1 MAGPTTVSVHH
12 SYDAQRDDEIK
23 LEKGEIITVTDSSDP
38 DWWEGKKDDGSI
50 GFFPSNFVEPVK
62 SSSEEKKDADV
73 ENDVKGEDNT
83 AEPTETEAEAGTEPA
98 KSIGMARVMEDY
110 AMQGPDELTLHRG
123 GIATLYE
130 RLEDGW
136 LKGEINGKVGKF
148 PGECVEE
155 IDMPGRPDLG
165 AQSAGIPKAASES
178 TEEGASSAEPS
189 KPAFKLAAYG
199 VKQGGIGSVLA
210 GGFPSLK
217 KTGGS
222 KKSSESEPKPASPE
236 KVIET
241 TPPAQEEPAAKLESE
256 QALPVEKVDQSQP
269 PAPTPTEKFGIK
281 LNRKIPFVDGY
292 YLVAKAI
299 VLHPYDAENEDEL
312 NLLRGEYVNIL
323 DKNVDDGWWKG
334 TTERGQT
341 GVFPS
346 NFVKEIEEESIAS
359 PPPVRTRKSVTS
371 TSSQQSFN
379 TASSSRASAGISAR
393 APPLPGNRP
402 ISTGNTSRPGSLH
415 EQQPSS
421 EAQSPSQ
428 PAIPEETTPPPPA
441 TTEVTSP
448 VAASSEADKEAEEEK
463 AVTKEL
469 EPKMDAEEEKF
480 SVQEAETKVSSEEE
494 SKEESTPV
502 SSPPVPSRPPKT
514 ASRPTSEASSLAE
527 KSPLP
532 VSRPTSEATSEK
544 TPTPPSRPTSEAS
557 SVAVP
562 PPKPASRP
570 LSQVDSE
577 KSVDS
582 PVVDSSPEEKE
593 NTKKDEHVESKEEEK
608 KTQSEEEQVETKE
621 EGEKAQP
628 EEKEVELKKEEE
640 STQSEK
646 TETVEKKEEQDN
658 DTKSPE
664 VEADE
669 EEKKTFDMQPTG
681 PKLSAPSRVRPTR
694 ARRSPQPAQE
704 SHKEEPSQ
712 MDLLKKDLEQE
723 PEESTQ
729 EIKRDSE
736 EPTAAARS
744 PPAKPMKPIFAK
756 FPTPFGGAAPELKN
770 LKPVQ
775 RRMWEPAPAHEPKE
789 SEKKEEEEERPR
801 PTGVRNIASRF
812 NVPTTGGGSNEV
824 LETKLKNFTKNEV
837 DKLRK
842 ELQEER
848 EKRVQL
854 EQLVA
859 SLAEQVEK
867 LQQ

>member
-1 MAGPTTVSVHH
+1 MAGPTIVSVHH

-62 SSSEEKKDADV
+62 SSPEVKKDADV

-83 AEPTETEAEAGTEPA
+83 AEPGETEAGTEPA

-165 AQSAGIPKAASES
+165 AQSAGIPKTASET

-217 KTGGS
+217 KTGGP

-236 KVIET
+236 KVIDSTSPVQASKE
-241 TPPAQEEPAAKLESE
+241 EEPAAKLEPE
-256 QALPVEKVDQSQP
+256 QAIPVEKVDQSQP
-269 PAPTPTEKFGIK
+269 PALTSTEKF
-281 LNRKIPFVDGY
+281 
-292 YLVAKAI
+292 VAKAI

-379 TASSSRASAGISAR
+379 TASSSRVSAGISAR

-415 EQQPSS
+415 EKQSS
-421 EAQSPSQ
+421 PEVQSPSQ

-441 TTEVTSP
+441 ATEVTSP
-448 VAASSEADKEAEEEK
+448 AAASPEADKEAEEEK
-463 AVTKEL
+463 NVTKEL
-469 EPKMDAEEEKF
+469 EPKVDAEEEKF
-480 SVQEAETKVSSEEE
+480 SVQEAETKVDSEKE
-494 SKEESTPV
+494 SKESTPV
-502 SSPPVPSRPPKT
+502 SSPPVPSRPSKT
-514 ASRPTSEASSLAE
+514 ASRPTSEVSSLAE

-532 VSRPTSEATSEK
+532 VSRPTSEPTSER
-544 TPTPPSRPTSEAS
+544 TPTPPSRPASETS

-570 LSQVDSE
+570 VSQVDSE
-577 KSVDS
+577 KSGDS
-582 PVVDSSPEEKE
+582 PVVASSPEQKE
-593 NTKKDEHVESKEEEK
+593 NTKKDEHKDEDEQVESKEVEK
-608 KTQSEEEQVETKE
+608 KMQTEEEQVESKDE
-621 EGEKAQP
+621 EEKT
-628 EEKEVELKKEEE
+628 ESEGKEVEPKKEEN
-640 STQSEK
+640 TQLEEA
-646 TETVEKKEEQDN
+646 ETVEKKEEQDN

-664 VEADE
+664 VEAEE
-669 EEKKTFDMQPTG
+669 EEKKAFDMQPTG

-694 ARRSPQPAQE
+694 TRRSPQPAQE
-704 SHKEEPSQ
+704 LHKEEPSQ

-723 PEESTQ
+723 PEEPTQ

-854 EQLVA
+854 EELVA